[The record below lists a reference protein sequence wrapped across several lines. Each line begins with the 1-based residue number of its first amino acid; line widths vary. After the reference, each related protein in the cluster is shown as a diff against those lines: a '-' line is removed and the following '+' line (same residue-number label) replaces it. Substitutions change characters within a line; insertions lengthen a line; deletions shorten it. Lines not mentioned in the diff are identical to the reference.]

1 MSGTDRETRPLA
13 TRSLI
18 EQIFRAIHSL
28 LPGQAQV
35 VGPGPIFYPDRTRD
49 QKGQSYSGFRD
60 HVGKPPF
67 AAGRFEVGASHPL
80 DRTLVR
86 KVNAQPRA
94 DQVDV
99 MLRSQRVTP
108 NSLSLDWVVIREL

>member
-1 MSGTDRETRPLA
+1 MKPPGTCCPLKKPESRVGRAQPPTRAPNMSGTDRETRPLA

-28 LPGQAQV
+28 LPGQAQG
-35 VGPGPIFYPDRTRD
+35 VGPGPILYPDRTLD
-49 QKGQSYSGFRD
+49 QEGQSYSGFRD

-67 AAGRFEVGASHPL
+67 STGRFEVGAL

-86 KVNAQPRA
+86 KVNA
-94 DQVDV
+94 
-99 MLRSQRVTP
+99 
-108 NSLSLDWVVIREL
+108 